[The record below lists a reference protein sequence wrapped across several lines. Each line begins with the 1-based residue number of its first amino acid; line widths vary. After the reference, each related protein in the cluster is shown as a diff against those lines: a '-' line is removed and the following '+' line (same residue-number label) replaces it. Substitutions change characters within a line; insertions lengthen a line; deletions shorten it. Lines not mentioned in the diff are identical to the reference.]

1 MTKAINFTFEAYSLD
16 KSRTTATF
24 NYSIDYQDG
33 SKTNLSEKLLFPVT
47 IPDSLCAK
55 QLFQALHIGLGI
67 SYYKVFLPP
76 TFTIKYQLSQ
86 LEADF
91 WNSVYRNGLSE
102 FLYVNKLSVSKIAT
116 FEGSSSLKNQASIIG
131 TEAKAILGLGGGKDS
146 ILAGELLKS
155 LAIPVTGYVLATGD
169 NHGQT
174 QQVAKIMGVD
184 LIGVQRII
192 DPQILELNK
201 QPEAYNGH
209 IPISLIFAL
218 VGLLLCVAT
227 KTRYIV
233 VANEASSSLPNTEWQ
248 GKAVNHQWSKSLEF
262 EQSLQDFVH
271 NTIASDLDYFSAIR
285 SLSSVAVMKLFA
297 QFPSY
302 LDIFTSCNRVF
313 RIDRTRRPNNR
324 WCGECPKDLSTFILL
339 APWIN
344 QEVLLNI
351 FGKNLFE
358 DSNLEKLFLELTG
371 LEGHRPLDCVGT
383 KEEAILSLNLIA
395 QQGKLA
401 NTYLLEVA
409 RKHRLIIDKD
419 WSTELMKA
427 LTPSH
432 EQAIPTELKEQLY
445 QLIQKRLAR

>member
-1 MTKAINFTFEAYSLD
+1 MAKAVNFTFETYSLD
-16 KSRTTATF
+16 KSRTTAIF

-33 SKTNLSEKLLFPVT
+33 SKTNLSEKLIFPVS
-47 IPDSLCAK
+47 IPDSLPAK
-55 QLFQALHIGLGI
+55 RLFQALHIGLGI

-76 TFTIKYQLSQ
+76 TFTIQYQLSQ

-102 FLYVNKLSVSKIAT
+102 FLYVNKLPVSKMAT
-116 FEGSSSLKNQASIIG
+116 FEGSNSLRNQVPVIG
-131 TEAKAILGLGGGKDS
+131 TKTIAILGIGGGKDS

-169 NHGQT
+169 NHGQA

-184 LIGVQRII
+184 LIGVQRIL
-192 DPQILELNK
+192 DLQILELNK

-227 KTRYIV
+227 KARYIV
-233 VANEASSSLPNTEWQ
+233 VANEAPASLPNTEWQ
-248 GKAVNHQWSKSLEF
+248 GKAVNHQWSKSFEF
-262 EQSLQDFVH
+262 EQSMQDFVH

-285 SLSSVAVMKLFA
+285 SLSSIAVMKLFG

-302 LDIFTSCNRVF
+302 LNVFTSCNRVF
-313 RIDRTRRPNNR
+313 RIDQSRRPNNR

-339 APWIN
+339 APWIS
-344 QEVLLNI
+344 QEVLENI
-351 FGKNLFE
+351 FNKNLF
-358 DSNLEKLFLELTG
+358 DDRNLEKLFLELTG
-371 LEGHRPLDCVGT
+371 VEGHRPLDCVGT
-383 KEEAILSLNLIA
+383 QDEAILSLNLIA
-395 QQGKLA
+395 QQDKLA

-419 WSTELMKA
+419 WSAELAKA
-427 LTPSH
+427 LTPSE
-432 EQAIPTELKEQLY
+432 EQAIPAELKDQLLH
-445 QLIQKRLAR
+445 LIQRRLT